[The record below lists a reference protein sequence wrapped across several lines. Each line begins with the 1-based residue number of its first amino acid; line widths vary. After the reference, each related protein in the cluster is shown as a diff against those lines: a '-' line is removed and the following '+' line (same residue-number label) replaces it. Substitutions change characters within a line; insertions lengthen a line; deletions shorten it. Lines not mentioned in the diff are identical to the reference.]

1 MSDKKKITLDVYGKE
16 IESIYTEFK
25 RLLTDIDYQSKE
37 NFDKEFAEVF
47 DPTILY
53 YVLNKFG
60 DDIRSSEDPVP
71 LLFEKLKF
79 SNELYKDLQQ
89 NFPGIF
95 GYKWI
100 SELSDGLDKNHREE
114 FFKTL
119 IYCGINP
126 KHDTELGKLLK
137 TLQLYKQFYETIP
150 NQLSTEKE
158 ELLLAKDQMYNSFL
172 GIHKLLEQ
180 QPKEMGLLMEEALN
194 NNADKFFMET
204 ASILKDKFDLLGLEL
219 QQKIDTFDNMITP
232 MIEQKAEDFTDIIN
246 KKVKSY
252 TIGFASLFVGISFVA
267 GIFFGFLAAYRPDLK
282 FLLSATWFLSGT
294 LSGIGFAYSSFHFLK
309 KYKWKLPLGVKPGSK

>member
-1 MSDKKKITLDVYGKE
+1 MTDEKKKISLDVYGKE

-25 RLLTDIDYQSKE
+25 RLLSDINYQTAV
-37 NFDKEFAEVF
+37 NFDKDFADVF

-53 YVLNKFG
+53 YVLTKFG
-60 DDIRSSEDPVP
+60 DDIRSSEDPIP
-71 LLFEKLKF
+71 LLFDKLKF

-100 SELSDGLDKNHREE
+100 AELSDGLDKKHREE
-114 FFKTL
+114 FFETL

-150 NQLSTEKE
+150 NMLSTEKE

-180 QPKEMGLLMEEALN
+180 QPKEIGSLMKEALN

-219 QQKIDTFDNMITP
+219 QQKIDTFDTMITP
-232 MIEQKAEDFTDIIN
+232 MIEQKAKDFTGIIN
-246 KKVKSY
+246 KKVKNY
-252 TIGFASLFVGISFVA
+252 TIGYASVFVGIAFIA
-267 GIFFGFLAAYRPDLK
+267 GTFFGFLAAYRPDLK
-282 FLLSATWFLSGT
+282 FLLSASWY
-294 LSGIGFAYSSFHFLK
+294 LSGILSGVGIMYGVVHFLK
-309 KYKWKLPLGVKPGSK
+309 RNNRKSVPAIK

>member
-1 MSDKKKITLDVYGKE
+1 MSNKNKTRLDVYGKE
-16 IESIYTEFK
+16 IEKIYTEFK
-25 RLLTDIDYQSKE
+25 RLLSDIKYKTTE
-37 NFDKEFAEVF
+37 TFDKEFAEVF

-53 YVLNKFG
+53 YVLTKFG
-60 DDIRSSEDPVP
+60 DDIRSSKEPVS
-71 LLFEKLKF
+71 LLFEKLNF

-89 NFPGIF
+89 RFPGIF

-100 SELSDGLDKNHREE
+100 SELSDGLDKEHREE

-150 NQLSTEKE
+150 NMLKTEKK
-158 ELLLAKDQMYNSFL
+158 ELLRAKDEMYNSFL

-180 QPKEMGLLMEEALN
+180 QPEKIGSQMKEALN
-194 NNADKFFMET
+194 SNADKFFMET

-219 QQKIDTFDNMITP
+219 QQKIDTFDHMISP
-232 MIEQKAEDFTDIIN
+232 MIEKKAEDFTDIIN
-246 KKVKSY
+246 KKVSNY
-252 TIGFASLFVGISFVA
+252 SIAFTSVFVGIAFIA
-267 GIFFGFLAAYRPDLK
+267 GTFFGFLAAYRPDLK
-282 FLLSATWFLSGT
+282 FLLSVSWCLAGVLLGTGTTYAVSRFLRGRKQKMS
-294 LSGIGFAYSSFHFLK
+294 K
-309 KYKWKLPLGVKPGSK
+309 NVKQEE